1 MKENITAPEE
11 ARAIVLYSNND
22 DNQPTVVTFIID
34 SKYVI
39 TIDLVKKDKM
49 KWRYLKDVLNDGT
62 IPRL

>member
-49 KWRYLKDVLNDGT
+49 KWSYLKDVLNDGT